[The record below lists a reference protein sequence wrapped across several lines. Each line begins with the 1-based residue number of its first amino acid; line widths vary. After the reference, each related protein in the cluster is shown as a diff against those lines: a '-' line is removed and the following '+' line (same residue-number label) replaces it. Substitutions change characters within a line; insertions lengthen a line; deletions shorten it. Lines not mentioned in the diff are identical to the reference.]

1 VWCGNGR
8 EKELAWEESDVC
20 WHVWF
25 VRDDRRL
32 SSRRR
37 QNKISIG
44 HDKRDQD
51 VHPRCVEDV
60 CVLLECVLLSLL
72 LLLLFSPFFIRF
84 FVFLNSALAHS
95 EFFSLLFFLSSF
107 LPFFLSSSSSF
118 PSSLALASP
127 PTACLQ
133 RIIREEG
140 WRTLYRGVGLSLLSS
155 VPYATIAFTAYDNL
169 KGRYERAARKKE
181 GSLEENQTTSF
192 ADSLLGQKRKH
203 SIMAG
208 SMAFTFASVCVFPID
223 TLRRRLIVDGAPG
236 HQQRLYSRLPKAAP
250 VAAASTKTGAAAAGS
265 AGGSAAAAAAAT
277 TVGRAGLGE
286 SEFST
291 NVRTKVNL
299 SSGGNGP
306 GEGMAEAAATRGPP
320 AVQAAL
326 RIWYEEGIIGKFFH
340 GCLHFFF
347 RCFEVIL
354 QTCKLTY
361 VFFFFFLLQDFI
373 VVCFLPS
380 FAHYHVLP
388 LCL

>member
-1 VWCGNGR
+1 M
-8 EKELAWEESDVC
+8 
-20 WHVWF
+20 
-25 VRDDRRL
+25 
-32 SSRRR
+32 
-37 QNKISIG
+37 
-44 HDKRDQD
+44 
-51 VHPRCVEDV
+51 
-60 CVLLECVLLSLL
+60 
-72 LLLLFSPFFIRF
+72 
-84 FVFLNSALAHS
+84 
-95 EFFSLLFFLSSF
+95 
-107 LPFFLSSSSSF
+107 
-118 PSSLALASP
+118 
-127 PTACLQ
+127 
-133 RIIREEG
+133 
-140 WRTLYRGVGLSLLSS
+140 YRGVGLSLLSS

-181 GSLEENQTTSF
+181 GSLEKNQTTSF
-192 ADSLLGQKRKH
+192 TDSLLGQKRKH

-208 SMAFTFASVCVFPID
+208 SMAFTFASVSVYPID

-236 HQQRLYSRLPKAAP
+236 HQQRLYSRLPKRDP
-250 VAAASTKTGAAAAGS
+250 VAAALTKTGAGGGGSGS
-265 AGGSAAAAAAAT
+265 AGGSAAAAAAT
-277 TVGRAGLGE
+277 TTTKTVGKVGLGE
-286 SEFST
+286 SEFLT

-340 GCLHFFF
+340 VRFFFFF

-361 VFFFFFLLQDFI
+361 LRYVFFFFLLQDFI
-373 VVCFLPS
+373 VVWFLPS